1 MKRRTRTVLI
11 VVGIVLVLAVVIIA
25 NLRRPDTGT
34 PVQVAVIGPGAIRSV
49 VSATGEL
56 RALNQVNIQA
66 QVMGV
71 IERLPVAEG
80 DIVRRG
86 DLLLQLDRTQY
97 EAGLVQARARFTQ
110 ARLSHARVESLYA
123 RSLVAEEQHEA
134 SFAALEMAE
143 AQFRQAQDQYD
154 KTSIRAPI
162 SGTVA
167 RVNVRVGETV
177 MLGTMNNPGTVVMVL
192 ADMSRMQAL
201 VNADETDVVSLRIGQ
216 PAEVEVDALPDTT
229 FLGRVTRI
237 GYMPAATLSLTGT
250 DGTDFEVEITID
262 SFAPVLRP
270 GMTAAAEVV
279 TAELDSVL
287 VVPIQAV
294 GRREL
299 EGTERETV
307 FLVSAGKAELRPVRT
322 GRSSDTEVQVI
333 DGLAEGDTVITGPY
347 KVLSKLRPGSRV
359 KPEKTSAGGDEE
371 NGPGVRVRVQAGG
384 GH

>member
-307 FLVSAGKAELRPVRT
+307 FLVSAGKAELKPVRT